1 MLIARR
7 VAEALEVQRE
17 NFLDGASRSAALR
30 ERYGAA
36 LDALAQLSAAH
47 LATLVEHEPWP
58 GARPTEELDDRG
70 LIVAFDSQWQ
80 TAQEARAWAL
90 EALRGTPVVA
100 VDGSQI
106 AASKE
111 FGVPLSLVQVAW
123 FENYH
128 DPDRPYVKDVYDE
141 IVTTDP
147 EASESEEYAVAS
159 SAVNR
164 RRFALEMEIAAR
176 RLKALPA
183 EPLPL
188 VLVDGTFILSFI
200 RPMPPEVRQS
210 YLQALF
216 GVLDTSR
223 ETGIPIAGYVDLSFA
238 TDLVSMLRIG
248 FDLPAGTLFD
258 ASLLAGRMAP
268 FDRTAAFQSA
278 RHDVMHLYKTEERDH
293 SAELLFVYLQIGQG
307 SLPSRIDFPRWVLDA
322 GLLDRMLDLIR
333 AEIIVGSGYP
343 YAIETADAAA
353 VLTMED
359 RAAFYRLVHGWAEA
373 SGLSMGMPGK
383 TKSKLRRR

>member
-1 MLIARR
+1 MLIAGR

-17 NFLDGASRSAALR
+17 NFLDAASRAATLR
-30 ERYGAA
+30 EQYMAA
-36 LDALAQLSAAH
+36 LDTAAQLSATD
-47 LATLVEHEPWP
+47 LTTLVEQEPWP
-58 GARPTEELDDRG
+58 GALPTNELDERG
-70 LIVAFDSQWQ
+70 LIVPFDRQWA
-80 TAQEARAWAL
+80 TAQEARSWAL
-90 EALRGTPVVA
+90 EMHCGTPVVA

-176 RLKALPA
+176 QLTTLPA
-183 EPLPL
+183 APVPL
-188 VLVDGTFILSFI
+188 VLIDGTFILSFI

-216 GVLDTSR
+216 GLLDASR
-223 ETGIPIAGYVDLSFA
+223 ETRIPIAGYVDLSFA
-238 TDLVSMLRIG
+238 TDIVSLLRIG
-248 FDLPAGTLFD
+248 FDLPPGTLFD
-258 ASLLAGRMAP
+258 ASLLSGRMSA
-268 FDRTAAFQSA
+268 FDRTAAFQAA

-293 SAELLFVYLQIGQG
+293 SQDLLFVYLQIGQSG
-307 SLPSRIDFPRWVLDA
+307 LPARIDFPRWVLDA
-322 GLLDRMLDLIR
+322 GLLDRMIDLVR

-353 VLTMED
+353 VLSTED
-359 RAAFYRLVHGWAEA
+359 RAAFYRLVHAWAEA

>member
-1 MLIARR
+1 MLIAGR
-7 VAEALEVQRE
+7 VAEALEARREAFLQASVQ
-17 NFLDGASRSAALR
+17 SADLR
-30 ERYGAA
+30 ERYLAA
-36 LDALAQLSAAH
+36 LDTAAH
-47 LATLVEHEPWP
+47 LSADDLATLIEHEPWP
-58 GARPTEELDDRG
+58 GARPTAEFDGRG
-70 LIVAFDSQWQ
+70 LIAPFDHQWS

-90 EALRGTPVVA
+90 ETLRGAPVVA

-128 DPDRPYVKDVYDE
+128 DPARPYVKDVYDE
-141 IVTTDP
+141 IVTADP
-147 EASESEEYAVAS
+147 DAVESEEYAVAS

-164 RRFALEMEIAAR
+164 RRFELEMEIAAR
-176 RLKALPA
+176 CARALPVQ
-183 EPLPL
+183 PTPL

-200 RPMPPEVRQS
+200 RPMPPEVRDT

-216 GVLDTSR
+216 GLLDASR
-223 ETGIPIAGYVDLSFA
+223 DTRIPVAGYVDLSFA
-238 TDLVSMLRIG
+238 TDLVSLLRIG
-248 FDLPAGTLFD
+248 FDLPAGAIFD
-258 ASLLAGRMAP
+258 SALLSGRMAP

-278 RHDVMHLYKTEERDH
+278 RHDVMHLYRRDEVDR
-293 SAELLFVYLQIGQG
+293 SQDLLFVYLQIGQDR
-307 SLPSRIDFPRWVLDA
+307 LPARIDFPRWVLDA
-322 GLLDRMLDLIR
+322 GLLDRVIDLIR

-353 VLTMED
+353 VLTTED
-359 RAAFYRLVHGWAEA
+359 RAAFYRLVHAWGEA
-373 SGLSMGMPGK
+373 SGLAMGMPGK

>member
-1 MLIARR
+1 MLIAGR
-7 VAEALEVQRE
+7 VAEALEIQRE
-17 NFLDGASRSAALR
+17 NFLEGASRSAALR
-30 ERYGAA
+30 ERYAAA
-36 LDALAQLSAAH
+36 LDTAAQLSAAD
-47 LATLVEHEPWP
+47 LSTLVEHEPWP
-58 GARPTEELDDRG
+58 GARATEELDERG
-70 LIVAFDSQWQ
+70 LIVPFGFQWQ

-90 EALRGTPVVA
+90 DTLRGTPVVA

-164 RRFALEMEIAAR
+164 RRFALEMEIAAQ
-176 RLKALPA
+176 RLTALASDPV
-183 EPLPL
+183 PL

-216 GVLDTSR
+216 GVLDASR
-223 ETGIPIAGYVDLSFA
+223 EARIPIAGYVDLSFA
-238 TDLVSMLRIG
+238 TDLVSLLRIG

-258 ASLLAGRMAP
+258 ASLLSGRMAP

-293 SAELLFVYLQIGQG
+293 SEDLLFVYLQIGQG
-307 SLPSRIDFPRWVLDA
+307 TLPSRVDFPRWILDA
-322 GLLDRMLDLIR
+322 GLLDHVLDLIR
-333 AEIIVGSGYP
+333 AEIVVGTGYP

-353 VLTMED
+353 VLTTED
-359 RAAFYRLVHGWAEA
+359 RAAFYRLVHGWAEV
-373 SGLSMGMPGK
+373 SGLNMEMPGK